1 MRIGVLASHEG
12 SVLQAVLDACA
23 VAGTGARLCGRVSI
37 VISNN
42 SDSGALRR
50 ARDAGIPALHLSSAT
65 HPNPTSLDLAIA
77 QSLDDARVDLVVL
90 AGYMKRLGPETLARF
105 ANRLINTHPSL
116 LPKFGGSGFFGGAVH
131 AAVLAAGERESGAT
145 VHWVVG
151 DYDTGPIIAQARVRV
166 ADAETPASLEAKVK
180 LAERELLIETLIS
193 LTNRP
198 VPPRIERSVIQ

>member
-23 VAGTGARLCGRVSI
+23 DSGKAARLCARVGV

-50 ARDAGIPALHLSSAT
+50 ARAAGIPALHLSSAT
-65 HPNPTSLDLAIA
+65 HPEPAALDQAIA
-77 QSLDDARVDLVVL
+77 QSLDTAGVDLVVL
-90 AGYMKRLGPETLARF
+90 AGYMKRLGPATLARF
-105 ANRLINTHPSL
+105 AGRLINTHPSL
-116 LPKFGGSGFFGGAVH
+116 LPKFGGSGFFGSAVH
-131 AAVLAAGERESGAT
+131 AAVLAAGERESGVT

-151 DYDTGPIIAQARVRV
+151 DYDTGPILAQARVPV

-180 LAERELLIETLIS
+180 LAERELLIETLVS
-193 LTNRP
+193 LANH
-198 VPPRIERSVIQ
+198 RSSPKID